1 MSTEQVFNKFLDS
14 YTRSTFFIGGQW
26 VKPHSSNSIEIIS
39 PSTEKHI
46 GRVPDADSTDINNA
60 VSAAKSAFDQKDGWS
75 SWSLKKRTEIMRKF
89 AQILEA
95 KHEELSVLYAH
106 ELGRPFASAFSRPSR
121 PAELLRYY
129 AELAESIE
137 LDQVRPIPAIQNPTS
152 VKKSSIQLESRG
164 VTAVIVPYNGTLE
177 MGMFKIGPTLAL
189 GGTVVLK
196 PSPQSPLEGYVF
208 AEAAI
213 EAGFPDGV
221 INVLPGSR
229 EAGESL
235 VSHKDIGIVG
245 FTGSTNT
252 GKAIAKTCAER
263 FIPTVLELG
272 GKSAAVILDDVDVS
286 TFAKNLPYLGFT
298 FTGQNC
304 FIHSR
309 VIVTKNRYQE
319 LLDAMVESAQ
329 SIIVG
334 DPFDPQ
340 THNGPLISK
349 EHREK
354 VEGYIQ
360 SGLQEGA
367 KVACGGDRPAELEK
381 GWYLNPTIFTG
392 VKSKMRISQEEI
404 FGPVVSVI
412 TVDND
417 EEAINVANDTEFGLA
432 GSVWSKDEAHAR
444 QVADQIDT
452 GSIGIN
458 CFGFNTAAPFGGRR
472 NSGIG
477 TELGIEGFM
486 SYAKYKSTH
495 YSH

>member
-1 MSTEQVFNKFLDS
+1 MSIDQIQDKYLETYS
-14 YTRSTFFIGGQW
+14 RSAFFIDGQW
-26 VKPHSSNSIEIIS
+26 VKPHSKNRIEVIS
-39 PSTEKHI
+39 PSTEKLLGH
-46 GRVPDADSTDINNA
+46 VPDADSSDINNA
-60 VSAAKSAFDQKDGWS
+60 VRAAKSAFDKKSGWS
-75 SWSLKKRTEIMRKF
+75 SWSIKQRTEIMRKF
-89 AQILEA
+89 ANILEA

-137 LDQVRPIPAIQNPTS
+137 IEQIRPIPTIQNPTS
-152 VKKSSIQLESRG
+152 VKKSSVHLESRG

-208 AEAAI
+208 AEAAL

-235 VSHKDIGIVG
+235 VAHEDIGIVG

-286 TFAKNLPYLGFT
+286 NFAKNLPYLGFT

-309 VIVTKNRYQE
+309 VIVNKSRYQE
-319 LLDAMVESAQ
+319 LLDAMIESAQ
-329 SIIVG
+329 SIVVG

-340 THNGPLISK
+340 TDNGPLISK

-354 VEGYIQ
+354 VEGYIH

-367 KVACGGDRPAELEK
+367 KIAFGGDRPAGLEK

-392 VKSKMRISQEEI
+392 VESKMRISQEEI
-404 FGPVVSVI
+404 FGPVVSVF

-417 EEAINVANDTEFGLA
+417 EEAIKLANDSEFGLA
-432 GSVWSKDEAHAR
+432 GSVWSKDETHAR
-444 QVADQIDT
+444 TVADQIDT

-477 TELGIEGFM
+477 TELGIEGFL